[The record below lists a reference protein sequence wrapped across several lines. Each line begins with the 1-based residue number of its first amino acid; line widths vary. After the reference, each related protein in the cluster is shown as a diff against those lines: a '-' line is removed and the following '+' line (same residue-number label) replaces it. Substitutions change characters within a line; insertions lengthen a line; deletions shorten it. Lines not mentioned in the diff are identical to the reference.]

1 MKFGHLLRVVSKN
14 FFKGAATSNIIYQ
27 MNGITVNI
35 YDILIY
41 HEWHFK
47 EKEKEPKRK
56 RIDIRVNIFIN
67 NIYILINVVI
77 YLIIILYIIY
87 YIYRIRKKIY

>member
-1 MKFGHLLRVVSKN
+1 MEIEKLLRVISKIS
-14 FFKGAATSNIIYQ
+14 FKGAATSNIIYQ
-27 MNGITVNI
+27 MNDITVNI

-67 NIYILINVVI
+67 NIYILINVII

-87 YIYRIRKKIY
+87 YIYI